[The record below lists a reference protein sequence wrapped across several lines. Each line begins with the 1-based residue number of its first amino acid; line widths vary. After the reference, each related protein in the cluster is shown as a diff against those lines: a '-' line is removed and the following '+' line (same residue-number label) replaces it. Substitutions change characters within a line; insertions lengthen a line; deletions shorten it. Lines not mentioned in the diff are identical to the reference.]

1 MFHTCIQKES
11 YVLSSF
17 ISLFLYFSCSSL
29 SQIWRVFFS
38 LRSLSNS
45 NNGIDT
51 ISSHLSSSVSTID
64 LNRIGSALFTINLR
78 NVSTSS
84 CIDDAWRAVSA
95 VPLRIDD
102 CRLTQA
108 ASRFNFRNSP
118 AMITHSLSSLSLL
131 SRSSLTRSI

>member
-64 LNRIGSALFTINLR
+64 LNRIGSALFTINLS

-95 VPLRIDD
+95 VRIDD